1 MREIKFRAKEMGHHW
16 VYGDL
21 VRDGNFDSTSIRCK
35 NGVYANVDYTTV
47 GQFTG
52 LYDKHGEE
60 IYEGDIIRS
69 FDSSGNSIYHHIE
82 YREASFVAILKTNR
96 FAIDFIEGTLTQDW
110 LNEFDKVIIGNIH
123 DDKDYFKT

>member
-1 MREIKFRAKEMGHHW
+1 MREIKFRAKEMGTHW

-21 VRDGNFDSTSIRCK
+21 VRDGNFDSTLIRCK

-52 LYDKHGEE
+52 LYDNHGED

-69 FDSSGNSIYHHIE
+69 FDSNGNSIYHHIE
-82 YREASFVAILKTNR
+82 YREASFVSILKTNR
-96 FAIDFIEGTLTQDW
+96 FAIDIESTLTQDW

-123 DDKDYFKT
+123 DDKDYFKK